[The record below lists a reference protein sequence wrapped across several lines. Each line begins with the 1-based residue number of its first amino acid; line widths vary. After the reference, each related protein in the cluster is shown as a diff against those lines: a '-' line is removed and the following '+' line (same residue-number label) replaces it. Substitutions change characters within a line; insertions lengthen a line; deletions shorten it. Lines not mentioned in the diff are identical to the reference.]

1 MEKTTGV
8 HRLRDIYVVIRRRIV
23 YIFIPLWRFP
33 FTVRGVPPP
42 AGWITNV
49 IPNGIRG
56 GVPLKFSFDRR
67 FVIPPEEI
75 PFGEAIKFYDVPN
88 ESVFFP
94 FFF

>member
-1 MEKTTGV
+1 MGV

-23 YIFIPLWRFP
+23 YIFIPLWRF
-33 FTVRGVPPP
+33 PPP

-94 FFF
+94 PFFFNYKGRAWDKL